1 MKISKTES
9 TERPPEWDLDS
20 SPDVVYHNTDVEEI
34 PATED
39 RPPMYGYTQEEY
51 TRLEYAQQQ
60 AEANAARCD
69 YLEMAIIALMD
80 KEVQ

>member
-1 MKISKTES
+1 
-9 TERPPEWDLDS
+9 
-20 SPDVVYHNTDVEEI
+20 
-34 PATED
+34 
-39 RPPMYGYTQEEY
+39 MYGYTQEEY